1 MGYNNSTTTLIKK
14 FFCFTFSILLFDRI
28 DTVPAALFS
37 PLRKIKYLYIIF
49 VALYVWSQISK
60 HGFKKKEVSAL
71 IVILIFFIHTF
82 LWGVVFVNTNLI
94 KETHVHMREMVI
106 LLLFIGLTALL
117 YSRGSTD
124 VEFAKHSYFCY
135 LAALVWAGVTHPSSF
150 VNPIKFVYVL
160 GGEHTYRVSFGM
172 GHANYVG
179 SICCCALTCS
189 IYLFEKIRK
198 HRSLKELLQN
208 KQALLLIITDIY
220 IGEMLFSTASR
231 TAILAFSAEFI
242 LYFLINSNELFP
254 VYGVRNVRFL
264 VVVIGGI
271 FLFIAGALGIFTEL
285 METSHRDAL
294 IDTNWEILV
303 NYFSIWT
310 GMGYIN
316 YSGFAFG
323 AWEFGYQT
331 VNTDS
336 YYAYIFF
343 STGIL
348 GSIFIV
354 ASLLITCVESF
365 KNSYK
370 RKNICGFVAVI
381 SFLLIGI
388 AQASILSYDH
398 MSSYTYWILLL
409 IGMSYSC
416 FSVY

>member
-1 MGYNNSTTTLIKK
+1 MGYKNSTAILIKK
-14 FFCFTFSILLFDRI
+14 LFCITFSILLFDRI
-28 DTVPAALFS
+28 DTIPVALFS
-37 PLRKIKYLYIIF
+37 SLRKLKYLYIII
-49 VALYVWSQISK
+49 VAMYSCSQIGK
-60 HGFKKKEVSAL
+60 HGFKKKEVFSL
-71 IVILIFFIHTF
+71 IVILILFIHTF
-82 LWGVVFVNTNLI
+82 LWGCVFVNTNLV
-94 KETHVHMREMVI
+94 KETHVHMREIVI

-117 YSRGSTD
+117 YSREGSG

-135 LAALVWAGVTHPSSF
+135 LTAFVWAGMTHPSSF

-179 SICCCALTCS
+179 SMCCCALTCS

-208 KQALLLIITDIY
+208 KQALLLIIADVY

-231 TAILAFSAEFI
+231 TAIIAFSVEFLI
-242 LYFLINSNELFP
+242 YFLINSNELFP
-254 VYGVRNVRFL
+254 VYGVRNARFFA
-264 VVVIGGI
+264 VVIGGI
-271 FLFIAGALGIFTEL
+271 ILFTVGMLGLFTEL

-294 IDTNWEILV
+294 IDTNWEILI

-310 GMGYIN
+310 GMGYVN

-348 GSIFIV
+348 GSIFIAV
-354 ASLLITCVESF
+354 SLLITCVESF

-370 RKNICGFVAVI
+370 QKNICDSITVV
-381 SFLLIGI
+381 SLMLIGI
-388 AQASILSYDH
+388 AQASVLSYDH
-398 MSSYTYWILLL
+398 MSSYTFWIMLL
-409 IGMSYSC
+409 IRMSNSYS
-416 FSVY
+416 SIK